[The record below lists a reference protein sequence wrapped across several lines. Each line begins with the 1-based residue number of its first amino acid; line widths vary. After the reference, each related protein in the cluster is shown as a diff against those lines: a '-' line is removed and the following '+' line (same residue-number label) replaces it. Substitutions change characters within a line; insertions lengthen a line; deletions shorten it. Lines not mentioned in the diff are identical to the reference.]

1 LNSLVSLFFVCA
13 CLLAGMWNMGF
24 ICQRVLSRSCT
35 IWTIFNMATLFGK
48 KAKLKLRLQEDL
60 TIWKLGVRD
69 LERAFILILWLAEP
83 IVTSIS
89 EPFGK
94 KIVTNSMILKRLS
107 NVWKKI
113 LFKIFYICHISVH
126 CFQVGSLKMYKD
138 VLGFFIFIFC

>member
-1 LNSLVSLFFVCA
+1 
-13 CLLAGMWNMGF
+13 MGF
-24 ICQRVLSRSCT
+24 ICQRVLSRLCT

-94 KIVTNSMILKRLS
+94 KIVTNSMI
-107 NVWKKI
+107 
-113 LFKIFYICHISVH
+113 
-126 CFQVGSLKMYKD
+126 
-138 VLGFFIFIFC
+138 

>member
-1 LNSLVSLFFVCA
+1 
-13 CLLAGMWNMGF
+13 
-24 ICQRVLSRSCT
+24 
-35 IWTIFNMATLFGK
+35 MATLFGK

-113 LFKIFYICHISVH
+113 LF
-126 CFQVGSLKMYKD
+126 
-138 VLGFFIFIFC
+138 